1 VVLNDGRVQVSGD
14 ITDLLED
21 HQVLT
26 GPLELADH
34 LNSRIEVVEEIR
46 TDRQVTMLVRHDQ
59 PRCMLDPRWETRPVG
74 LEQLVLGYM
83 RAPGQS
89 ALHRPVAATS

>member
-1 VVLNDGRVQVSGD
+1 
-14 ITDLLED
+14 
-21 HQVLT
+21 VLT

-34 LNSRIEVVEEIR
+34 LNSRIEVVDEIR
-46 TDRQVTMLVRHDQ
+46 TDRQVTMLVRHAQ

-89 ALHRPVAATS
+89 TFQHPVAARS